1 MKSIHVQNIV
11 IGNNNPLVLIA
22 GPCVVEDEKTTLA
35 IAEGLK
41 TIGADFGIPLIFKAS
56 YEKDNRST
64 IEGYRGPGL
73 KAGLRILQKVK
84 DLFNLPVIS
93 DIHRESDVEAASDIL
108 DILQIPAFLCQQTS
122 LIYKAGQ
129 SQKPINIKKGQ
140 FLSPKN
146 MTGPVGKVKAAGNE
160 QILLTERGTSFGYN
174 RLVSDICSIPIMQ
187 KIGFPV
193 VYDATHIIRIYGIPS
208 SETAGG
214 KSQYISHLARA
225 GVAAGCD
232 ALFIET
238 HIDPERALCDAA
250 SMLKMEFLPDLLELV
265 IPISKI
271 VRR

>member
-1 MKSIHVQNIV
+1 M
-11 IGNNNPLVLIA
+11 
-22 GPCVVEDEKTTLA
+22 
-35 IAEGLK
+35 
-41 TIGADFGIPLIFKAS
+41 
-56 YEKDNRST
+56 
-64 IEGYRGPGL
+64 
-73 KAGLRILQKVK
+73 
-84 DLFNLPVIS
+84 IS

-208 SETAGG
+208 
-214 KSQYISHLARA
+214 
-225 GVAAGCD
+225 CD